1 MKRLF
6 SAFVNGLPG
15 LGLLLL
21 RVIGGVALIVQG
33 LRLAAHGSS
42 PQLIIPHVIAAAGG
56 LLLLMGLRT
65 SLGAVI
71 VVISELWIAF
81 AHSHDPW
88 VGVLLA
94 TIGTALALLGPGAW
108 SIDARRLGWK
118 RIEIRPTSNP
128 DP

>member
-118 RIEIRPTSNP
+118 RIEIRP
-128 DP
+128 DK